1 MSEGQP
7 NYDRPYEGLR
17 VIDMS
22 QGVAGPYCGMLLA
35 QQGADVIKIEPSD
48 GDWARVLGPVYG
60 DHTAFSIVANLGKR
74 GVAIDLKHPSSQ
86 SIIEQL
92 VAKADI
98 FIEGF
103 RPGVIDRLGYSYEH
117 LQTIN
122 PRLLY
127 LSVSGFG
134 QTGPMR
140 ERPAMDPMLQ
150 AFTGFMSENTGFDG
164 LPHRSPV
171 IMFDMSTALY
181 AQQAIAGALFAR
193 GDSNTGRKLEVS
205 LMEAAANMQAV
216 RLMSATMDGP
226 FRRTAAPSGTFAT
239 RDGWLQMIVV
249 KDRDFQKLCEAMDL
263 QDWASDSRFQTSATR
278 LEHGDLLVERLDTI
292 FSGDTTEH
300 WKRVLGDAG
309 LQVEGVQSYPDFAN
323 HPQTEAVGAISWITQ
338 AGLDKPW
345 PVPNVPALPKLAQ
358 GSTYATAPTIG
369 QHTREVML
377 ELGFSAEAID
387 QLFDSSVI
395 S

>member
-1 MSEGQP
+1 
-7 NYDRPYEGLR
+7 
-17 VIDMS
+17 MS

-35 QQGADVIKIEPSD
+35 QQGANVVKIEPGD

-74 GVAIDLKHPSSQ
+74 SLAIDLKHPSSQ
-86 SIIEQL
+86 SIVEQL
-92 VAKADI
+92 VAKADV

-103 RPGVIDRLGYSYEH
+103 RPGVIDRLGYSYRH

-140 ERPAMDPMLQ
+140 ERPAMDPVLQ
-150 AFTGFMSENTGFDG
+150 AFTGFMSENKGFDG

-193 GDSNTGRKLEVS
+193 GDSNKGRKLEVS

-226 FRRTAAPSGTFAT
+226 FRMTAAPSGTFAT
-239 RDGWLQMIVV
+239 QDGWLQMIVV
-249 KDRDFQKLCEAMDL
+249 RDRDFQKLCAVLDL
-263 QDWASDSRFQTSATR
+263 PEWASDPRFQTSASR
-278 LEHGDLLVERLDTI
+278 LEHGDHLVARVGAI
-292 FSGDTTEH
+292 FSSNTTDH
-300 WKRVLGDAG
+300 WKRTLSDVG

-323 HPQTEAVGAISWITQ
+323 HPQIEAVGADRTHPWSTQ
-338 AGLDKPW
+338 PRSHARTGLSRRGD
-345 PVPNVPALPKLAQ
+345 
-358 GSTYATAPTIG
+358 
-369 QHTREVML
+369 R
-377 ELGFSAEAID
+377 SAVW
-387 QLFDSSVI
+387 Q
-395 S
+395 